1 MINDNIKLL
10 LPILKWQALVVISQ
24 GNDKMN
30 AINWGI
36 FYNFGCS
43 DRDYVE
49 ALTFVRRLEK
59 MWRTSKHLKK

>member
-10 LPILKWQALVVISQ
+10 LCILKWQALVVSSQ
-24 GNDKMN
+24 GNDEMN

-43 DRDYVE
+43 GRDYVA

-59 MWRTSKHLKK
+59 M

>member
-1 MINDNIKLL
+1 
-10 LPILKWQALVVISQ
+10 
-24 GNDKMN
+24 MN

-59 MWRTSKHLKK
+59 M